1 MSTLAGTANSSLPA
15 SSEKRSPR
23 LGSTRTRATPTFA
36 ALALDVSGVSSSRN
50 TTSHNGSTR
59 SCGADEDDDC
69 GEDAYDENE
78 VWEDYGVVEYLER
91 GYDRRDEST
100 AAERVEDMRETLASE
115 TDILETEGQVSD
127 FLFHVAR
134 TRHGK
139 AFIRVIRTM
148 LLNKVLCS
156 ERMSQMT
163 KTYND
168 IEAVTRLLEE
178 KEKDLELTAR
188 IGKELLSHNQKLET
202 TVQELEN
209 ELKTANE
216 KITQLTYE
224 LSKKTD
230 LIQVLTNDVEESI
243 QSEAEDSSCFRGVSL
258 DAMQKKISTLEEENK
273 SLRTE
278 FTKLADET
286 DICEQHEA
294 QLVKDITDQLANA
307 NLEVHDIV
315 EELERHK
322 EESRVLQEENTGLLE
337 RLQQAELKLA
347 QLLAEHDEV
356 NTSLAVSKDVQNA
369 LAEELA
375 KYKDEYTEALN
386 MLEDLQAQLKTQR
399 KREMPT
405 VRGGSLFPSLATV
418 SQPDSIAAEM
428 ECSLFSEMS
437 LDSGI
442 SADRNPLSCKKAFD
456 VVKIANRAI
465 TATTDSCQYPRLG
478 GTMTTSI
485 MSSGSFGPRSCSTMK
500 GRASSNSVYSS
511 LGSGAPSEYGSSLM
525 HDMEY
530 PGPPKPGVPGAPG
543 AAELE
548 AALRRLT
555 TEEIAARRA
564 CLSSGAGYH
573 YDYDASVQTSPHGLS
588 HVAYG
593 GCRTPDSIMSTGS
606 SDNLSRLSTNSST
619 MWKMPEKLQIVKP
632 LEGSATMRQWTRLA
646 TPSLAGLLDERPGI
660 RTRGGKNL
668 EDLGLEKFSLMDFE
682 EDEEYDAYPGKLFQN
697 TGSVYTFTNSTVMHP
712 DDASIMT
719 SSIPNSIISS
729 VDNSAFNSGMNTP
742 RALSRREST
751 STFSTNFGIAKLL
764 NERGVKTTTSSSAA
778 TPNAANT
785 SFTPTTTPCNSPD
798 ISPSSSRSSSP
809 TPTNS
814 TSSTFGLFFTGAEI
828 LKRTL
833 VGDRKKPD
841 SQLPRRSRRD
851 HPKRGRPDHSS
862 ILGSGPA
869 LQGALYSRRESP
881 MAQLTF
887 LKGSMSSEK
896 LRLESSSS
904 ASDASSRAKSP
915 GGESASSGAKSA
927 TANK

>member
-729 VDNSAFNSGMNTP
+729 VDNSAFNS
-742 RALSRREST
+742 
-751 STFSTNFGIAKLL
+751 
-764 NERGVKTTTSSSAA
+764 A